1 MSELTRSEI
10 IDKIR
15 SAKAEL
21 HTAGPIHR
29 RDLQKHIK
37 RLKGKLIQY
46 DRAKDGSI

>member
-1 MSELTRSEI
+1 MDNMTRSEI

-21 HTAGPIHR
+21 RTSGPIHR

-37 RLKGKLIQY
+37 RLKGKLIECE
-46 DRAKDGSI
+46 RAKEGSV

>member
-21 HTAGPIHR
+21 RRSGPIHR

-37 RLKGKLIQY
+37 RLKGKLIQLSQSS
-46 DRAKDGSI
+46 RE

>member
-29 RDLQKHIK
+29 RDLQKRIK
-37 RLKGKLIQY
+37 RLQVKLIQLSQS
-46 DRAKDGSI
+46 KPEV